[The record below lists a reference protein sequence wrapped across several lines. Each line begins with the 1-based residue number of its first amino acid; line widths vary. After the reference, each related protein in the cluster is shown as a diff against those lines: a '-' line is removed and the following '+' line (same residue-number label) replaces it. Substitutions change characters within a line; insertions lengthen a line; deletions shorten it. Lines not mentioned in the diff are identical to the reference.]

1 MTLNDLGQLNLNIN
15 KTNLNKLQNNELMLI
30 QYLKWWHVEN
40 GDTLRT
46 KGYKMVTTTK
56 MSF

>member
-1 MTLNDLGQLNLNIN
+1 MNFGYFCISIDDTL
-15 KTNLNKLQNNELMLI
+15 KLVTSFNG
-30 QYLKWWHVEN
+30 HGDTRN